1 MDTRRIVRSIWIT
14 SGLLF
19 AAQVTIAAGIVAI
32 YSMPGRVAPWYLI
45 ALPLIH
51 LLMGGVLAALS
62 DLFVKVD
69 TGELLSRV
77 NFANLLS
84 LIRVSSAPTILWLV
98 LVARSTPVA
107 PVLVPLAALVF
118 LTDLLDGQIS
128 RRTHQITK
136 IGRFLD
142 SSSDYI
148 VLFVVSV
155 ALVSYD
161 LISLWLFFVLMLR
174 FGLQIVGQVVLF
186 VAQRMRIQF
195 RTSFLGKAS
204 VFAVMTLFALSLLAL
219 VEGIPGWF
227 ATVQRVAEYVTAA
240 IAVVSLVEKGYL
252 FVVDAKNAG
261 RSRVSGSAGTD
272 E

>member
-1 MDTRRIVRSIWIT
+1 MESRPIVRSIWIT
-14 SGLLF
+14 SGVLF
-19 AAQVTIAAGIVAI
+19 LAQVIVLAGVVAGYGIEGHIAI
-32 YSMPGRVAPWYLI
+32 WYLI

-51 LLMGGVLAALS
+51 ALMGGVLASLHK
-62 DLFVKVD
+62 LFINVD
-69 TGELLSRV
+69 TGELLARV

-98 LVARSTPVA
+98 LLARWYPVA

-148 VLFVVSV
+148 VLFVVAV

-161 LISLWLFFVLMLR
+161 LISTWFFVVVLAR
-174 FGLQIVGQVVLF
+174 FGLQLVGQAILF
-186 VAQRMRIQF
+186 VAQRMRVHF

-204 VFAVMTLFALSLLAL
+204 VFAVMTLFGLALLSLVDGLPDWYPRL
-219 VEGIPGWF
+219 Q
-227 ATVQRVAEYVTAA
+227 TVGEYVTAA
-240 IAVVSLVEKGYL
+240 IAVVSLAEKVFL
-252 FVVDAKNAG
+252 FSVDARNVKK
-261 RSRVSGSAGTD
+261 SRT
-272 E
+272 